1 MYVLSPMFVFFP
13 KPAFGGGL
21 CAVARRKCSRSYLHL
36 TRWGET
42 GTEQGGL
49 CTTNLVSRILEPSVR
64 LVGRGGP
71 KPSGNLWL
79 MIIIFRAGQ

>member
-21 CAVARRKCSRSYLHL
+21 RAVARRKCSRSYLHL

-42 GTEQGGL
+42 GMEQGGL
-49 CTTNLVSRILEPSVR
+49 CTTNLVSWILEPSVR
-64 LVGRGGP
+64 LVGRGAGTQTLRQ
-71 KPSGNLWL
+71 SLADDHNLL
-79 MIIIFRAGQ
+79 G